1 VTPERIYDGAIGTAL
16 QKVGTILPLVSTV
29 LCAFNVAVIVQE
41 YARGLAARRRATNES
56 FFPALVGLV
65 AKARHRYG
73 GYVVHLGIV
82 IMFLGFTG
90 RSWGVDKEVSLKP
103 GETFQVDH
111 YELRYTNPRMEVDQ
125 TKRMVFADLAVTDL
139 SSGKSVGRASPAKF
153 IYRRMPES
161 PTTEVSMLHSIR
173 DDLYVIVGQ
182 VNAETKVASFHT
194 HVNPFVSWIWVGVLV
209 LIAGGIISMWPEV
222 VVQEARV
229 WSYVRMAGGLT
240 SAILFGLLIALAP
253 AVAHGQSSSS
263 LHAGTV
269 EISDPTERLLFT
281 RLRCQCGGC
290 PRLPLSNCICGV
302 AETARARIRDQLGRG
317 DSPEVITANY
327 VAEFG
332 SASLTVPPNQGAFRL
347 IYAVP
352 IVASLGGIGVVLV
365 VVRRWRRRDANAV
378 RAPSAPGSPP
388 ERDEYDAKLDE
399 ELKKLDA

>member
-1 VTPERIYDGAIGTAL
+1 V
-16 QKVGTILPLVSTV
+16 LV
-29 LCAFNVAVIVQE
+29 L
-41 YARGLAARRRATNES
+41 ARGLAARRRATNEA
-56 FFPALVGLV
+56 FLPALLGLV

-73 GYVVHLGIV
+73 GYIVHTGIV

-90 RSWGVDKEVSLKP
+90 RSWGVDKEISLKP
-103 GETFQVDH
+103 GEAFQVDH
-111 YELRYTNPRMEVDQ
+111 YELRYTSPRMEVDQ
-125 TKRMVFADLAVTDL
+125 TKRMVFADLAVTDM
-139 SSGKSVGRASPAKF
+139 STGKSVGRASPAKF

-173 DDLYVIVGQ
+173 DDLYVIVGA
-182 VNAETKVASFHT
+182 VNAETKVATFNT

-209 LIAGGIISMWPEV
+209 LIAGGITAMWPEV

-253 AVAHGQSSSS
+253 GLAYGQASSS

-269 EISDPTERLLFT
+269 EINDPTERALFT

-290 PRLPLSNCICGV
+290 PRLPLSGCICGT
-302 AETARARIRDQLGRG
+302 AEAARVRIRNQLARG
-317 DSPEVITANY
+317 DSPELITANY

-332 SASLTVPPNQGAFRL
+332 TGSLTVPPNEGGLRL

-352 IVASLGGIGVVLV
+352 IVASLGGLGIVFFA
-365 VVRRWRRRDANAV
+365 VRRWKRRDASATGS
-378 RAPSAPGSPP
+378 RTAPASPA